1 MPALPEASFAKLLS
15 LPLQLCEDMALPGG
29 SAPAGDAA
37 GAGSSILNVAMPPAG
52 EILPLALSV
61 VAFGLIVRMI
71 FSRPSASRTDRAA
84 QGAVPAAANP

>member
-1 MPALPEASFAKLLS
+1 MPALPDASFTELLS
-15 LPLQLCEDMALPGG
+15 LLLQLCEDMALPGG

-61 VAFGLIVRMI
+61 VAFGFVAGMI
-71 FSRPSASRTDRAA
+71 FSRQSASRKDRAA
-84 QGAVPAAANP
+84 QGTVPAAANP